1 LQIEHQRSIEQRT
14 KMSSK
19 ISKVL
24 KWFAPLCIGLLA
36 GCSADVV
43 TGGESSN
50 GDQVASEQEA
60 LSLTNKVFSLEH
72 HIRVAPGV
80 QLHVLE
86 KFTAAS
92 LLRPH
97 RRALLMLTGT
107 LVTNNQYDA
116 PSPYNALERA
126 ARAGYFGFAATYEGY
141 GESTI
146 PANGGTV
153 TAERLLPE
161 MGRVIEWIRHHRL
174 VRRVDLLGAS
184 LGSSLAV
191 ELGGTQSPINRRH
204 VGKLIITANVYK
216 SVTPLFQAV
225 FFNPEFRAFLEGA
238 PNGYIQTP
246 PEAYGLIVLQAEPAA
261 AAYAFSAFPGVYAT
275 GPTLEGFDLPV
286 FPAQRGRAPMM
297 QFWGDQDPIT
307 PLADVQQFQAEYGGP
322 ACLSTLP
329 GGGHAPYYEP
339 VKETFWNQTF
349 AFLNSNGDCWD
360 HSYGDG
366 CGDEVVGPQPVQA
379 LATVESAA
387 APVTTPGRVPY
398 AW

>member
-1 LQIEHQRSIEQRT
+1 
-14 KMSSK
+14 MSSELRQ
-19 ISKVL
+19 VL
-24 KWFAPLCIGLLA
+24 KWIAPLGLSVIA

-43 TGGESSN
+43 TAGENSN
-50 GDQVASEQEA
+50 GDAIASEGEA
-60 LSLTNKVFSLEH
+60 LSLTGRVFSLEH
-72 HIRVAPGV
+72 HIRVAPSV
-80 QLHVLE
+80 QLHVVE
-86 KFTAAS
+86 KFSAAS

-116 PSPYNALERA
+116 PAPYNALERA
-126 ARAGYFGFAATYEGY
+126 ARAGYFGFAASYEGY

-146 PANGGTV
+146 PADGRAV

-161 MGRVIEWIRHHRL
+161 MAQVVEWIRHHRL
-174 VRRVDLLGAS
+174 VRRVDLLSAS

-191 ELGGTQSPINRRH
+191 ELGGNHSPINRRH
-204 VGKLIITANVYK
+204 IGKLVLTANVYK

-225 FFNPEFRAFLEGA
+225 FFTPEFRAFLEGA

-275 GPTLEGFDLPV
+275 GPTLEGFELPA
-286 FPAQRGRAPMM
+286 FPAQNGRAPAL

-307 PLADVQQFQAEYGGP
+307 PIADVQQFQTEYGGP
-322 ACLSTLP
+322 ACLSILP
-329 GGGHAPYYEP
+329 GGGHAPYFEP
-339 VKETFWNQTF
+339 VKETFWNNTF

-366 CGDEVVGPQPVQA
+366 CGEEVIGAQPVQEV
-379 LATVESAA
+379 ATVESA
-387 APVTTPGRVPY
+387 PTPTTAGGPIPY

>member
-1 LQIEHQRSIEQRT
+1 
-14 KMSSK
+14 MSNQMSK
-19 ISKVL
+19 TL
-24 KWFAPLCIGLLA
+24 KWIAPICVSLMA
-36 GCSADVV
+36 GCSAEVV
-43 TGGESSN
+43 PAGGDSN
-50 GDQVASEQEA
+50 DELAASQAED
-60 LSLTNKVFSLEH
+60 LSLTNQVFSLDH

-80 QLHVLE
+80 DLHVLE

-97 RRALLMLTGT
+97 HRALLMLTGT

-116 PSPYNALERA
+116 PAPYNALERA
-126 ARAGYFGFAATYEGY
+126 ARAGYFGFSASYEGY

-161 MGRVIEWIRHHRL
+161 MGQVVEWIRHRRL

-191 ELGGTQSPINRRH
+191 ELGGTESPINRRH
-204 VGKLIITANVYK
+204 IGKVVVTANVYK
-216 SVTPLFQAV
+216 SVTPLFESV
-225 FFNPEFRAFLEGA
+225 FFTPEFRAFLEGA
-238 PNGYIQTP
+238 PGGYIQTP
-246 PEAYGLIVLQAEPAA
+246 PEAYGLIVSQAEPAA

-275 GPTLEGFDLPV
+275 GPTLEGFELPT
-286 FPAQRGRAPMM
+286 FPAQQGRAPLM

-307 PLADVQQFQAEYGGP
+307 PLADVHQFQAEYGGP
-322 ACLSTLP
+322 SCLSTLT

-339 VKETFWNQTF
+339 VKEAFWSQTL
-349 AFLNSNGDCWD
+349 AFLNSSGDCWD
-360 HSYGDG
+360 QSNGDG
-366 CGDEVVGPQPVQA
+366 CGDEVVGPQTIEE
-379 LATVESAA
+379 LATVESASAPAVA
-387 APVTTPGRVPY
+387 APMVVPF